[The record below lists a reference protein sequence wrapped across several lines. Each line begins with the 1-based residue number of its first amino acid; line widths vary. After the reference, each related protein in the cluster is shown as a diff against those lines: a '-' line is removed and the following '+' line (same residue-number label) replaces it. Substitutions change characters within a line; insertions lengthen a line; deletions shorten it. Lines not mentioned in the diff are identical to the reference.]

1 MKTYEQLR
9 EERRAEAAEYLKNHQ
24 YRPLVDADD
33 VKVWR
38 CERPGTSAYA
48 FDIMLTRYGIA
59 VVGDIANLTFSV
71 GLGYGLEF
79 LAGDDVGYYI
89 HSKLDEKCKK
99 RDFDETAF
107 RGALIDGICQ
117 RIADEADYD
126 AYDELPAWVREE
138 KERGLAG
145 SRWEELLAFVRA
157 EARKYDDASAK
168 WEEWDDLLREAADI
182 GDEHQA
188 GAFMNEHCETL
199 GLGPDWWEISV
210 TTPAEPLMRE
220 LYMIRHAAIA
230 ILAQKQAAAA

>member
-38 CERPGTSAYA
+38 CQQPGTSAYA

-59 VVGDIANLTFSV
+59 VVGDIANLTFGV

-89 HSKLDEKCKK
+89 HSKLDEKCKTK
-99 RDFDETAF
+99 DFDEPAF
-107 RGALIDGICQ
+107 RNALINGVCQ
-117 RIADEADYD
+117 RITEEAEYD
-126 AYDELPAWVREE
+126 AYEELPVWVREE
-138 KERGLAG
+138 KERWRGY

-188 GAFMNEHCETL
+188 GVFMNEHYETL

-210 TTPAEPLMRE
+210 TKPSESLMRE
-220 LYMIRHAAIA
+220 LYMIRHAARA
-230 ILAQKQAAAA
+230 ILVQKQAAAA